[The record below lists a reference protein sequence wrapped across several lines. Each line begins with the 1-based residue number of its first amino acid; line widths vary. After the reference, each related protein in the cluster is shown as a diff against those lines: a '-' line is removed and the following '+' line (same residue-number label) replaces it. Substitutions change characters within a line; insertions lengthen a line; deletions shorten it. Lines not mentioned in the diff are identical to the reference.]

1 MGMLQAVATTE
12 TTTYFPDQNTAE
24 IIDFVKALEARGL
37 AAPEVGAALVGPDN
51 NRVELPESLH
61 RVLLQVAEALMQGM
75 AVTVAPQ
82 SARLTTQAAADFL
95 GVSRPTLVRLLER
108 GEIPMSK
115 PGRHRYVQL
124 TDLVAYQA
132 ATKKRRRDILD
143 RMAREAEEAGL
154 YDATDGIPPAM
165 R

>member
-1 MGMLQAVATTE
+1 
-12 TTTYFPDQNTAE
+12 
-24 IIDFVKALEARGL
+24 
-37 AAPEVGAALVGPDN
+37 
-51 NRVELPESLH
+51 
-61 RVLLQVAEALMQGM
+61 MQGM

-82 SARLTTQAAADFL
+82 SARLTTQGAADFL

-124 TDLVAYQA
+124 SDLVAYQ
-132 ATKKRRRDILD
+132 TSTRSRRRDVLD
-143 RMAREAEEAGL
+143 RMAADAADAGL
-154 YDATDGIPPAM
+154 YDATEGVPPAM

>member
-1 MGMLQAVATTE
+1 MSHAPARTE
-12 TTTYFPDQNTAE
+12 STTYFPDQGTAE
-24 IIDFVKALEARGL
+24 IIDFVRALEARGL
-37 AAPEVGAALVGPDN
+37 SAPETRAALVGSDN
-51 NRVELPESLH
+51 SRIELPESLH
-61 RVLLQVAEALMQGM
+61 RLLLQVAEALMQGM

-82 SARLTTQAAADFL
+82 SARLTTQGAADFL

-124 TDLVAYQA
+124 SDLVAYQ
-132 ATKKRRRDILD
+132 TSTRSRRRDVLD
-143 RMAREAEEAGL
+143 RMAADAADAGL
-154 YDATDGIPPAM
+154 YDATEGVPPAM